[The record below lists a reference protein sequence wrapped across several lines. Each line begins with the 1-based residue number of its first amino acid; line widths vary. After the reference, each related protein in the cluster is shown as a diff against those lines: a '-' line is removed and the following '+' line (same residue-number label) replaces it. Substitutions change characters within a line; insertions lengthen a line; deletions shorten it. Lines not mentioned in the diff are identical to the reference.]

1 MDPAAHYTNLIKQ
14 AKEAEK
20 ENDIDIATTLY
31 EKAIK
36 QKPVLELPYARLMV
50 IYRKEKQYQKEMNT
64 IKKALDVFTEVY
76 DKKKQVTNT
85 AKVTQ
90 ISKALLKSLGV
101 KSSDE
106 NFYPEPIAK
115 WLKRKA
121 VVEKKLKA

>member
-1 MDPAAHYTNLIKQ
+1 MESAAHYTSLIKQ
-14 AKEAEK
+14 AKEAEE
-20 ENDIDIATTLY
+20 ENDIDSATALY

-36 QKPVLELPYARLMV
+36 QKPVLELPYTRLMV
-50 IYRKEKQYQKEMNT
+50 IYRKGKEYQKEMNT

-76 DKKKQVTNT
+76 DKKKEATNT
-85 AKVTQ
+85 AKVTS

-101 KSSDE
+101 KSTDE

-121 VVEKKLKA
+121 VVEKKLKS

>member
-1 MDPAAHYTNLIKQ
+1 MEPEAHYTNLIKQ

-20 ENDIDIATTLY
+20 EDDINTATALY

-50 IYRKEKQYQKEMNT
+50 IYRKEKDYQKELNT

-76 DKKKQVTNT
+76 NKKKGATNT
-85 AKVTQ
+85 AKVASL
-90 ISKALLKSLGV
+90 SKALLKSLGV
-101 KSSDE
+101 KSTDE
-106 NFYPEPIAK
+106 NFYPEPMAK

>member
-1 MDPAAHYTNLIKQ
+1 MESAAHYTNLIKQ
-14 AKEAEK
+14 AKEAEE
-20 ENDIDIATTLY
+20 ENDIDSATALY

-36 QKPVLELPYARLMV
+36 QKPVFELPYTRLMV
-50 IYRKEKQYQKEMNT
+50 IYRKGKEYQKEMNT

-76 DKKKQVTNT
+76 DKKKEATNT
-85 AKVTQ
+85 AKVTS

-101 KSSDE
+101 KSTDE

-121 VVEKKLKA
+121 VVEKKLKS

>member
-1 MDPAAHYTNLIKQ
+1 MESAAHYTNLIKQ
-14 AKEAEK
+14 AKEAEE
-20 ENDIDIATTLY
+20 ENDIDSATALY

-36 QKPVLELPYARLMV
+36 QKPVLELPYTRLMV
-50 IYRKEKQYQKEMNT
+50 IYRKGKEYQKEMNT

-76 DKKKQVTNT
+76 DKKKEATNT
-85 AKVTQ
+85 AKVTS

-101 KSSDE
+101 KSTDE

-121 VVEKKLKA
+121 VVEKKLKS